1 MNLVLDPEMKESK
14 KLLDM
19 ILSEATKLKKNLGT
33 AATNEDK
40 YQALYSYYRKY
51 FTLTLNKKYCQ
62 AGINSS
68 PARDIILDHPWKDLN
83 LDRFFCLKV
92 WEKINK

>member
-1 MNLVLDPEMKESK
+1 MNLALNQEMKESK

-19 ILSEATKLKKNLGT
+19 VITEATKLKKNLVN
-33 AATNEDK
+33 ATSNEDK
-40 YQALYSYYRKY
+40 HQALYAYYRKY

-68 PARDIILDHPWKDLN
+68 PTRDIILDYPWKDLN

>member
-1 MNLVLDPEMKESK
+1 MILALNPEMKESK
-14 KLLDM
+14 KLIDM
-19 ILSEATKLKKNLGT
+19 VMAEANRLKKNLAT
-33 AATNEDK
+33 AETNEDK
-40 YQALYSYYRKY
+40 YQALYAYYRKY

-68 PARDIILDHPWKDLN
+68 PTRDIILDYPWKDLE

>member
-1 MNLVLDPEMKESK
+1 MNLVLNPEMKESK
-14 KLLDM
+14 KLLDI
-19 ILSEATKLKKNLGT
+19 ILSEATNLKKNLST

-68 PARDIILDHPWKDLN
+68 PTRDIILDHPWKDLA

>member
-1 MNLVLDPEMKESK
+1 MNLVLDQEMKESK
-14 KLLDM
+14 KLLTM
-19 ILSEATKLKKNLGT
+19 VLSEAAKLKKNLNT
-33 AATNEDK
+33 AESNEDK

-51 FTLTLNKKYCQ
+51 FSLTLNKKYCQ

-68 PARDIILDHPWKDLN
+68 PTRDIILDHPWKDLA